1 MASPVVDLAE
11 MEGGHRAISLL
22 IIDSS
27 CTHQSFSKR
36 LAYSLSCTLP
46 RYSHVCFALQLA
58 EYPLHFRNS
67 HFTLA
72 LYKQWVVVITEN
84 YQNLPK
90 TTKTYQKLNYR
101 KLTLTL
107 SPTLTLSLNPNHKNP
122 YANLKPYTLIIT
134 EFSVSFRYR

>member
-107 SPTLTLSLNPNHKNP
+107 SPTLTLSLNPNHK
-122 YANLKPYTLIIT
+122 KPL
-134 EFSVSFRYR
+134 F